1 MDIKPSGKMSVLPEE
16 YISFL
21 SELKERIRKAQI
33 RAGLAANRELVLLY
47 WHIGN
52 EILTRQ
58 EKAGWGAKI
67 IDRLSADLRH
77 AFPELKGFSPRN
89 IKYMRAFAETYRNT
103 VFVQQVAAQIPWF
116 HHCILIDKIKSG
128 DEREWYVQKTI
139 ENGWSRAILVHQIES
154 GLYQR
159 QGKVQSNFPST
170 LPAAQ
175 SDLARQIFKDPYLFD
190 FLGIGEEAVERELE
204 QRLLSHL
211 RSFLLELGSGFAFVG
226 SQYRILV
233 GGEDYFI
240 DLLFYHLRLRCFVVI
255 DLKTT
260 DFAPEHIGK
269 MNFYLSAV
277 NELMRHRDDR
287 PTIGLILCKSKNKL
301 VVEYALRDMRKPI
314 GVSAYRLTRALPK
327 ELKAALPSIENLES
341 ALDEKP

>member
-1 MDIKPSGKMSVLPEE
+1 MDLKSSGKLSVLSAE
-16 YISFL
+16 YGSFL

-33 RAGLAANRELVLLY
+33 RAGLAANRELLLLY

-58 EKAGWGAKI
+58 GKTGWGAKI

-89 IKYMRAFAETYRNT
+89 IKYMRAFAKAWPNEE
-103 VFVQQVAAQIPWF
+103 FVQQLVAQIPWG
-116 HHCILIDKIKSG
+116 HVVRILDYAR
-128 DEREWYVQKTI
+128 DAREREWYVRKTI
-139 ENGWSRAILVHQIES
+139 EHGWSRVILVHQIES

-159 QGKVQSNFPST
+159 QGKAQSNFPST
-170 LPAAQ
+170 LPVAQ
-175 SDLARQIFKDPYLFD
+175 LDLAKQVFKDPYLFD
-190 FLGIGEEAVERELE
+190 FLNIGEEAIERELE
-204 QRLLSHL
+204 QRLLAHL

-226 SQYRILV
+226 SQYRIKV
-233 GGEDYFI
+233 DGEDYFI

-260 DFAPEHIGK
+260 DFAPEHAGK

-277 NELMRHRDDR
+277 DELLRHREDR
-287 PTIGLILCKSKNKL
+287 PTIGLILCKSKKRL
-301 VVEYALRDMRKPI
+301 VVEYALRDMKKPI

-327 ELKAALPSIENLES
+327 ELEKALPSIKDLKS
-341 ALDEKP
+341 SLDEKP